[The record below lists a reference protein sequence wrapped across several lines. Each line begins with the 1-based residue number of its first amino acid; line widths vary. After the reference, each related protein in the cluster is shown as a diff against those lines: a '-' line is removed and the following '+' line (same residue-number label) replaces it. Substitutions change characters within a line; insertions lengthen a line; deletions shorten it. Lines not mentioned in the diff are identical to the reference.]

1 MAEKGAIRLQL
12 PAASA
17 DSEQV
22 QQFLKQVLL
31 LIGTDPE
38 IADGICASWEGDS
51 ERLRSTTKELL
62 TELPGGAGATSYAI
76 SAVVQSLVA
85 LEVEQEIES
94 SDDATRENAVVT
106 AVPEKKGK
114 SVSEGDKDVRTTV
127 ILPNFS

>member
-1 MAEKGAIRLQL
+1 MTEKGAIRIQL
-12 PAASA
+12 PAVSA

-38 IADGICASWEGDS
+38 IADGICASWEGNG

-62 TELPGGAGATSYAI
+62 TELPDGAGATSYAI
-76 SAVVQSLVA
+76 SGVVQSLVA
-85 LEVEQEIES
+85 LEVEQEIKS

-106 AVPEKKGK
+106 AIPKKKGK
-114 SVSEGDKDVRTTV
+114 SVSEGDNDVRTIV
-127 ILPNFS
+127 VFPDSS